1 VPNQLKI
8 TIEEA
13 LRLEPQL
20 KQAYDSDESV
30 KGLLNIA
37 VRLEGLNR
45 HASTHAAG
53 VVISPAPMTDYTPLY
68 RNPADESIVT
78 QFDMESLEKIGL
90 LKFDFL
96 GLKTL
101 TVIEKTLGYIKQTGR
116 GLNLNDIPFN
126 DKKTYDLLSSSH
138 TTGVF
143 QLESEGM
150 RDILIRMQPN
160 RFEDLIA
167 LVALYRPGPMA
178 WIDDFIKCKK
188 GEKKISYVLPQLK
201 EILDETYGIILYQE
215 QVMMIANK
223 IANFTMG
230 QADILRRA
238 MGKLKIE
245 EMMEQKESFVNGAVK
260 NGIAEK
266 KAAKLFEKMEPFA
279 QYGFNKSHSAAYA
292 FIAYQ
297 TAYLKAHYPVEF
309 MAATLSLDVN
319 DTDKI
324 VKSINEC
331 RNMKIEML
339 PPDINLSGREFK
351 VIGNSIRFGLEAV
364 KGVGG
369 AAIESVLEVRES
381 GGPFESIADLIQ
393 RVDSRKVNKKVLE
406 SLVKAGAFDS
416 IGISRGTA
424 MKAVNDIL
432 SSNGKGSRHS
442 GQQSIFGDEKF
453 EPEISSEEWDE
464 AELLKN
470 EKDALGFYITGH
482 PLTKYRGKLSALNI
496 KKTSEIGSMSDRED
510 VQIAGVIAAIR
521 KFQKKGT

>member
-1 VPNQLKI
+1 MSC
-8 TIEEA
+8 
-13 LRLEPQL
+13 R
-20 KQAYDSDESV
+20 
-30 KGLLNIA
+30 
-37 VRLEGLNR
+37 
-45 HASTHAAG
+45 
-53 VVISPAPMTDYTPLY
+53 
-68 RNPADESIVT
+68 
-78 QFDMESLEKIGL
+78 
-90 LKFDFL
+90 
-96 GLKTL
+96 
-101 TVIEKTLGYIKQTGR
+101 
-116 GLNLNDIPFN
+116 
-126 DKKTYDLLSSSH
+126 SS
-138 TTGVF
+138 
-143 QLESEGM
+143 
-150 RDILIRMQPN
+150 R
-160 RFEDLIA
+160 
-167 LVALYRPGPMA
+167 
-178 WIDDFIKCKK
+178 
-188 GEKKISYVLPQLK
+188 

-238 MGKLKIE
+238 MGKKKIE
-245 EMMEQKESFVNGAVK
+245 EMMEQKEEFRQWRSCK

-381 GGPFESIADLIQ
+381 GGPFESIAGLIQ

-424 MKAVNDIL
+424 MAL
-432 SSNGKGSRHS
+432 ST
-442 GQQSIFGDEKF
+442 IF
-453 EPEISSEEWDE
+453 
-464 AELLKN
+464 
-470 EKDALGFYITGH
+470 
-482 PLTKYRGKLSALNI
+482 
-496 KKTSEIGSMSDRED
+496 
-510 VQIAGVIAAIR
+510 
-521 KFQKKGT
+521 